1 MVFMLREKFIQD
13 TTIIDDCYSKP
24 GKEIVKNVKF

>member
-1 MVFMLREKFIQD
+1 MVFMLGEKFIQN
-13 TTIIDDCYSKP
+13 TTIIDDRYSKP